1 MTLLDS
7 ATLTLVSLVTG
18 ASAHAREA
26 AIWSAI
32 EADFASARYANAI
45 IGVIL
50 EGLPD
55 GKSGPD
61 PANPNL
67 QIKRISPGC
76 FCCIGNLTLRVT
88 LNRLLRSHPPRLY
101 LSIADTT
108 HLDKIHE
115 VLSQAPYDAWL
126 TLSDDIDV

>member
-1 MTLLDS
+1 MTVTDAS
-7 ATLTLVSLVTG
+7 TVVRLVTG

-32 EADFASARYANAI
+32 EAGSGSAAASLT
-45 IGVIL
+45 GVIL

-61 PANPNL
+61 PANPGL
-67 QIKRISPGC
+67 HIKRIAPGC
-76 FCCIGNLTLRVT
+76 FCCVGNLTLRVT

-101 LSIADTT
+101 ISIADTT
-108 HLDKIHE
+108 HLDKIRE
-115 VLSQAPYDAWL
+115 FLSQAPYDDWL
-126 TLSDDIDV
+126 TLSDDISV

>member
-1 MTLLDS
+1 MTLL
-7 ATLTLVSLVTG
+7 APITLVSLVTG

-26 AIWSAI
+26 AIWSAS
-32 EADFASARYANAI
+32 ETDSVSGQYANTT

-61 PANPNL
+61 PENPNL
-67 QIKRISPGC
+67 HIKRITPGC
-76 FCCIGNLTLRVT
+76 LCCVGNLTLRVT
-88 LNRLLRSHPPRLY
+88 LNRLLRKHPSRLY
-101 LSIADTT
+101 ISIADTT

-115 VLSQAPYDAWL
+115 ILAAPPYDEWL
-126 TLSDDIDV
+126 TLSDDINA

>member
-1 MTLLDS
+1 MTLLD
-7 ATLTLVSLVTG
+7 ATTLVSLVTG
-18 ASAHAREA
+18 AAAHAREA

-32 EADFASARYANAI
+32 ETDAKSAQFAHTI
-45 IGVIL
+45 TGVIL

-61 PANPNL
+61 PENPTL
-67 QIKRISPGC
+67 QIKRIAPGC

-101 LSIADTT
+101 ISVADAT

-115 VLSQAPYDAWL
+115 FLSQAPYDEWL
-126 TLSDDIDV
+126 TLSDDITV